1 VAPDCYFCGAAE
13 DYDHLMFSLPVAKV
27 VWGVI
32 ATCFGQ
38 KQRPTCHDQFWLWV
52 RGALPRGKS
61 VYMLGLVAIC
71 WAIWKTRNAVCFE
84 KKNP

>member
-1 VAPDCYFCGAAE
+1 
-13 DYDHLMFSLPVAKV
+13 MFSLPVAKV

-84 KKNP
+84 KKILRYPLEILCFACTFM